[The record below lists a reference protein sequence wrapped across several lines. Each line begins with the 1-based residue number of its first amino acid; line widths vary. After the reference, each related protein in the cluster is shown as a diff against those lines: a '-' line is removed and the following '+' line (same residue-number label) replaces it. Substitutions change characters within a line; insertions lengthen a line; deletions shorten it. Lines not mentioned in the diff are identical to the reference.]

1 MIDMFA
7 INNCTALFIQK
18 PKKDL
23 GLGGYL
29 CKADFFAPILCYILY
44 WTIILNSTKKKV
56 QEIYKL

>member
-29 CKADFFAPILCYILY
+29 CKADFFLRLY
-44 WTIILNSTKKKV
+44 VNFFTGLL
-56 QEIYKL
+56 Y